1 MVTFYDTYFSP
12 IFADTVQKFITAP
25 IVQSG
30 TAKLESHG
38 NVSALITPNP
48 PSEIVQFPTAQ
59 LAQLLAL
66 TTFTNHVTILN
77 LCHSMEERLF
87 YIIYAHRERLKN
99 EELVR
104 CIETDTF
111 TSLLGTKK
119 NMSKGLLEAYP
130 NAPVIFKD
138 TTFVDY
144 LGLPQKHSETK
155 LRKELIA
162 NMKKF
167 ILDLGKDFLF
177 MDEEYVLPVGA
188 SKFKADL
195 LFYHRGL
202 QCLVA
207 VELKKT
213 KFHPRD
219 LGQLEFYLE
228 ALDRDVRR
236 TNENPSIGLIL
247 CPNSDEKVVEYA
259 MSRSMSPALVTEYKR
274 LLIPKEKMQTLLAEY
289 CQFAGLEKNRST

>member
-1 MVTFYDTYFSP
+1 
-12 IFADTVQKFITAP
+12 
-25 IVQSG
+25 
-30 TAKLESHG
+30 
-38 NVSALITPNP
+38 
-48 PSEIVQFPTAQ
+48 
-59 LAQLLAL
+59 
-66 TTFTNHVTILN
+66 
-77 LCHSMEERLF
+77 
-87 YIIYAHRERLKN
+87 
-99 EELVR
+99 
-104 CIETDTF
+104 
-111 TSLLGTKK
+111 
-119 NMSKGLLEAYP
+119 
-130 NAPVIFKD
+130 
-138 TTFVDY
+138 
-144 LGLPQKHSETK
+144 
-155 LRKELIA
+155 
-162 NMKKF
+162 MKKF

-202 QCLVA
+202 RCLVA

-213 KFHPRD
+213 KFYPRD

-289 CQFAGLEKNRST
+289 CQFAGLEKNMST